1 MVTRV
6 ETQTELLLTAR
17 TAHVRQDWH
26 ASYEAFVRASEAVP
40 LSTDDLDAL
49 AVAAWRLGRGK
60 ESVRAAERVFTQLSR
75 TDPQSAAMKAVE
87 LGLAWI
93 NRGDLN
99 IGQGWMSRAHRLL
112 DAAPEGP
119 PHGYLAYLDAAV
131 AVFSEGPEE
140 LRSRVMALR
149 GICGRVDDPA
159 VTALCRL
166 AEAVA
171 AILDARMT
179 EAFGLLDEALLPVLA
194 GQVPIEWAGDIYC
207 TVVHYCHRLAD
218 LPRMRAWTQSMERWC
233 DDFAASATYGGIC
246 DVHRLQL
253 LATTNDYRRLQDRLA
268 SVSRSLEDVNIWAAG
283 EGYYQLGEVRR
294 LLGDDEGALV
304 AFARARELGADPQ
317 PGEALLRCRMGDLDT
332 AWTDLRLA
340 LAGEDRIGRM
350 RLLRAAVDVALVRGD
365 LDEAE
370 MHCDELESGAEVF
383 GTPGF
388 RAWAAHARGAILA
401 QQGRHAESLDA
412 LRASLREYRTQQSR
426 YETAQVYEWMAVAH
440 KALGDDALA
449 AADAATAEN
458 IYAQLGVEPAQV
470 CGHGSP
476 GGLTPREIEI
486 LRRIAGGAT
495 NKQVAE
501 QVCISEKTVGR
512 HLANIYAK
520 LGVSSRTAAV
530 AWAHANNLL

>member
-6 ETQTELLLTAR
+6 ETHTELLLTAR
-17 TAHVRQDWH
+17 TAHVRQDWL

-40 LSTDDLDAL
+40 LNTDDLDAL

-60 ESVRAAERVFTQLSR
+60 ESVRAAERVFTQLAR
-75 TDPQSAAMKAVE
+75 TDPSSAAMKAVE

-99 IGQGWMSRAHRLL
+99 IGQGWIGRAHRLL
-112 DAAPEGP
+112 DAAPESP
-119 PHGYLAYLDAAV
+119 AHGYLAYLDATV
-131 AVFSEGPEE
+131 AVFGEDPEE
-140 LRSRVMALR
+140 LANRVTALR
-149 GICGRVDDPA
+149 GICGRVDVPA
-159 VTALCRL
+159 VTALCRV
-166 AEAVA
+166 AEALA

-179 EAFGLLDEALLPVLA
+179 EGFGLLDEALLPVLA

-233 DDFAASATYGGIC
+233 DDFAASATYGGVC

-253 LATTNDYRRLQDRLA
+253 LAATDDYRRLEDRLA
-268 SVSRSLEDVNIWAAG
+268 AVSRSLEDVNIWAAG
-283 EGYYQLGEVRR
+283 EGYYQLGEVRK
-294 LLGDDEGALV
+294 LLGDHDGAFA
-304 AFARARELGADPQ
+304 AFARARELGTEPQ
-317 PGEALLRCRMGDLDT
+317 PGEALLRCRMGDHDT

-350 RLLRAAVDVALVRGD
+350 RLLRAAVEVALARGN

-370 MHCDELESGAEVF
+370 RHCDELESGAEVF

-388 RAWAAHARGAILA
+388 RAWAAHSRGAILA
-401 QQGRHAESLDA
+401 QQGRHTESLDA
-412 LRASLREYRTQQSR
+412 LQAALREYRTQQSR

-440 KALGDDALA
+440 KALGDDELA
-449 AADAATAEN
+449 AADLATAEN

-470 CGHGSP
+470 CGHRSP

-486 LRRIAGGAT
+486 LRRVAGGAT

-520 LGVSSRTAAV
+520 IGVSSRTAAV
-530 AWAHANNLL
+530 AWAHENNLL

>member
-1 MVTRV
+1 MATRV
-6 ETQTELLLTAR
+6 ETHTELLLTAR
-17 TAHVRQDWH
+17 TAHVRQDWL

-40 LSTDDLDAL
+40 LNTDDLDAL

-60 ESVRAAERVFTQLSR
+60 ESVRAAERVFTQLAR

-87 LGLAWI
+87 LGLAWL

-99 IGQGWMSRAHRLL
+99 ISQGWMSRAHRLL
-112 DAAPEGP
+112 DSAPESP
-119 PHGYLAYLDAAV
+119 THGYLAYLDAAV
-131 AVFSEGPEE
+131 AVVSDDPDE
-140 LRSRVMALR
+140 LANQLTALR
-149 GICGRVDDPA
+149 GICGRVDVPA
-159 VTALCRL
+159 MTALCRVV
-166 AEAVA
+166 EALA
-171 AILDARMT
+171 AILDARTT
-179 EAFGLLDEALLPVLA
+179 EAFALLDEALLPVLA
-194 GQVPIEWAGDIYC
+194 GHVPIEWAGDIYC

-233 DDFAASATYGGIC
+233 DDFAASATYGGVC

-253 LATTNDYRRLQDRLA
+253 LTATDDYRRLEDRLA
-268 SVSRSLEDVNIWAAG
+268 AVSRSLEDVSVWAAG

-294 LLGDDEGALV
+294 LLGDDDGAFV
-304 AFARARELGADPQ
+304 AFARARELGTEPQ
-317 PGEALLRCRMGDLDT
+317 PGEALLRCRMGDHDT

-340 LAGEDRIGRM
+340 LAGGDRIGRM
-350 RLLRAAVDVALVRGD
+350 RLLRAAVEVALARGN

-370 MHCDELESGAEVF
+370 RHCDELESGAEVF

-388 RAWAAHARGAILA
+388 RAWAAHSRGAILA

-412 LRASLREYRTQQSR
+412 LHAALREYRTQQSR

-440 KALGDDALA
+440 KALGDDELA
-449 AADAATAEN
+449 AADSATAEN

-470 CGHGSP
+470 CGHSSP
-476 GGLTPREIEI
+476 GGLTPREVEI
-486 LRRIAGGAT
+486 LLRVAGGAT

-501 QVCISEKTVGR
+501 QVRISEKTVGR

-520 LGVSSRTAAV
+520 LEVSSRTAAV

>member
-1 MVTRV
+1 MATRV
-6 ETQTELLLTAR
+6 ETHTELLLTAR
-17 TAHVRQDWH
+17 TAHVRQDWL

-40 LSTDDLDAL
+40 LNTDDLDAL

-60 ESVRAAERVFTQLSR
+60 ESVRAAERVFTQLAR

-87 LGLAWI
+87 LGLAWL

-99 IGQGWMSRAHRLL
+99 ISQGWMSRAHRLL
-112 DAAPEGP
+112 DSAPESP
-119 PHGYLAYLDAAV
+119 THGYLAYLDAAI
-131 AVFSEGPEE
+131 AVVSDDPDE
-140 LRSRVMALR
+140 LANQVRALR
-149 GICGRVDDPA
+149 GICGRVDVPA
-159 VTALCRL
+159 MTALCRVV
-166 AEAVA
+166 EALA
-171 AILDARMT
+171 AIFDARTT
-179 EAFGLLDEALLPVLA
+179 EAFALLDEALLPVLA
-194 GQVPIEWAGDIYC
+194 GQVPIEWAGDIYS

-233 DDFAASATYGGIC
+233 DDFAASATYGGVC

-253 LATTNDYRRLQDRLA
+253 LTATDDYHGLEDRLA
-268 SVSRSLEDVNIWAAG
+268 AVSRSLEDVSVWAAG

-294 LLGDDEGALV
+294 LLGDDDGAFV
-304 AFARARELGADPQ
+304 AFARARELGTEPQ
-317 PGEALLRCRMGDLDT
+317 PGEALLRCRMGDHDT

-340 LAGEDRIGRM
+340 LAGGDRIGRM
-350 RLLRAAVDVALVRGD
+350 RLLRAAVEVALARGN

-370 MHCDELESGAEVF
+370 RHCDELESGAEAF
-383 GTPGF
+383 GTSGF
-388 RAWAAHARGAILA
+388 RAWAAHSRGAILA

-412 LRASLREYRTQQSR
+412 LQAALREYRTQQSR

-440 KALGDDALA
+440 KALGDDELA
-449 AADAATAEN
+449 AADSATAEN

-470 CGHGSP
+470 CGYRSP
-476 GGLTPREIEI
+476 GGLTPREVEI
-486 LRRIAGGAT
+486 LRRVAGGAT

-501 QVCISEKTVGR
+501 QVRISEKTVGR